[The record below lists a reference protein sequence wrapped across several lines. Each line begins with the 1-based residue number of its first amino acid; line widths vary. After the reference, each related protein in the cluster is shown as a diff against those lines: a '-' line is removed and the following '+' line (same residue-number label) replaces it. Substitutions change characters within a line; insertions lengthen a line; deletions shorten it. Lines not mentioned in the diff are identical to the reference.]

1 MVACGIFAMKRKPIK
16 RKTRRRRN
24 HEAWAMLQDGL
35 TRVECRV
42 VDVSQDGVQITCDR
56 PDALHD
62 RLVLAYALT
71 ASNSRNCEI
80 VWRRGK
86 TLGLKYT
93 DKPPALTQRHGT

>member
-1 MVACGIFAMKRKPIK
+1 MMRMKRKPIK
-16 RKTRRRRN
+16 RMTRRRRS
-24 HEAWAMLQDGL
+24 HEAWVTLQDGH

-42 VDVSQDGVQITCDR
+42 VDVSQDGAQITCNR
-56 PDALHD
+56 ADALQD

-71 ASNSRNCEI
+71 ASHSRTCEI

-93 DKPPALTQRHGT
+93 DEPPALTQHHGM

>member
-1 MVACGIFAMKRKPIK
+1 MMRMKRKPIK
-16 RKTRRRRN
+16 RMTRRRRS
-24 HEAWAMLQDGL
+24 HEAWVTLQDGH

-42 VDVSQDGVQITCDR
+42 VDVSQDGAQITCNR
-56 PDALHD
+56 ADALHD

-71 ASNSRNCEI
+71 ASHSRTCEI

-93 DKPPALTQRHGT
+93 DEPPALTQQHRM